1 MMDTKNS
8 PKYIIGIDIGT
19 GSTKALALGFDGE
32 ILAHSQSFYP
42 TESIQTG
49 YSEQDPEVIWNA
61 FSECLKKI
69 VQTINCPPVSVCF
82 SSAMHGLMVVN
93 KNNIPTTP
101 LITWADIRSQEIAT
115 RIRKLSSAKHIYKV
129 TGTPIHSMTPL
140 CKIIWI
146 KENEPVIFKNAHK
159 SISIKEYIWFK
170 LFGKYQ
176 VDHSIASATGL
187 FSIKDKKWNK
197 ASLELCHIDS
207 SKLSEPV
214 DTDYICNKLNPSVA
228 ESLTIPST
236 TSFCIGASDGCLA
249 NVGSYAT
256 EPETAALTIGTS
268 GAVRIAGK
276 KPVFNFKAMT
286 FNYVLDSKTYV
297 SGGPVNNGG
306 NIIDWLFQTFLSI
319 ADPSEN
325 DYEKMFQ
332 AVSEIPAGS
341 KGLLFLPYLNGE
353 RAPIWD
359 ERSSGVFLGIK
370 PFHVKEWFLRAGV
383 EGVCYSMNHVLKM
396 VESSTRNI
404 VQLNVGGGFV
414 NSETWLQIL
423 ASITGKNICV
433 IETEDSSAIGAA
445 LLNMKALKIIASYS
459 SLKPVN
465 PSTIK
470 PDMIDHKLYNEY
482 FSVFK
487 SLYKPL
493 KHPMHKVYEI
503 NN

>member
-1 MMDTKNS
+1 MNKENS
-8 PKYIIGIDIGT
+8 PQYIIGIDIGT
-19 GSTKALALGFDGE
+19 GSTKALALNYQGE
-32 ILAHSQSFYP
+32 IIANSQTFYP
-42 TESIQTG
+42 TQSLQIG

-61 FSECLKKI
+61 FAECLKKI
-69 VQTINCPPVSVCF
+69 VQTLNCPPVSICF

-93 KNNIPTTP
+93 KDNTPTTP

-115 RIRKLSSAKHIYKV
+115 RIRKLSSARSIYKA

-159 SISIKEYIWFK
+159 FISIKEYIWFK

-176 VDHSIASATGL
+176 IDHSIASATGL

-214 DTDYICNKLNPSVA
+214 DTNFICNNLNPSVA

-256 EPETAALTIGTS
+256 EPGTAALTIGTS

-276 KPVFNFKAMT
+276 KPVFNFKAMS
-286 FNYVLDSKTYV
+286 FNYVLDGKTYIA
-297 SGGPVNNGG
+297 GGPVNNGG

-319 ADPSEN
+319 ADPSED
-325 DYEKMFQ
+325 DYKKMFQ
-332 AVSEIPAGS
+332 SIREIPAGS

-359 ERSSGVFLGIK
+359 ERSSGVFFGIK

-414 NSETWLQIL
+414 NSEVWLHIL

-445 LLNMKALKIIASYS
+445 LLNMKALKIIESYS